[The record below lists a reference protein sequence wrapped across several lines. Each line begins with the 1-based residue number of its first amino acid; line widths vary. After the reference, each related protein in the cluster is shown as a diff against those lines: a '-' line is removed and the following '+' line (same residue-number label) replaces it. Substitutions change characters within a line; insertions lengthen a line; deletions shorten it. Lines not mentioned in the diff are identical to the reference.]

1 MLCNAG
7 LITQVDGAFSLKNIK
22 GGQPHIVLRMVFTSE
37 SININVNN
45 YKITHILIKKKKK
58 LALLLKSLHI
68 LSSHKLS
75 FGYVIVQQAFFCFYV
90 LFKLTDLNFINS
102 KKG

>member
-1 MLCNAG
+1 MLSPLN
-7 LITQVDGAFSLKNIK
+7 VK
-22 GGQPHIVLRMVFTSE
+22 GGQPHIALSMVFISE
-37 SININVNN
+37 PININVNN
-45 YKITHILIKKKKK
+45 WKITHILIKKKKK
-58 LALLLKSLHI
+58 KKPALLFSLHI